1 MQTIQHSHRLPQP
14 GDDFEYYSSFP
25 AFQTFSKKMGTRM
38 LKWLVVLCV
47 CVCMRVCMCGMYVCV
62 YMCARVCVSVCV
74 QSSSIELNALVCC
87 SIPPSMGK
95 LVRHE
100 KVSGRWPSSNSS
112 SLPDTDELFE
122 SLVDSNDVI
131 LERAVSLLSLF
142 TPAWDCVY
150 VHTDVSVLW
159 AVEWI
164 FNDNILLNN

>member
-1 MQTIQHSHRLPQP
+1 MCVRVRVR
-14 GDDFEYYSSFP
+14 
-25 AFQTFSKKMGTRM
+25 AC
-38 LKWLVVLCV
+38 LCV
-47 CVCMRVCMCGMYVCV
+47 CVC
-62 YMCARVCVSVCV
+62 A

-87 SIPPSMGK
+87 SVPPSMGK

-131 LERAVSLLSLF
+131 LERAVSLFCLF

-150 VHTDVSVLW
+150 VHMYVSVLW
-159 AVEWI
+159 ALEWI
-164 FNDNILLNN
+164 FYDNILLNN